1 MGRGRFSVSSLSAL
15 PEPEEGKRTMKTR
28 IAILFAVVAALAAAT
43 PASAVPAKPVDAT
56 SVTLLPVEGTPEALR
71 KMVAAFG
78 KRIADVNT
86 AAETKRGQLQKQ
98 MKEGLEKA
106 VAKAQ
111 SSGDIDAVLALKAA
125 KEKFETLTTSDVPLV
140 KNAIDFRE
148 KKTAEFETARVADA
162 LKAAKE
168 FNDELEKAKKDET
181 TKGNF
186 ETAKALS
193 DYQKKLAAWAQSIR
207 ECAPAP
213 QPARP
218 APTAVPR
225 PQTPQP
231 VRQQVAP
238 QIVSVYASSAD
249 GASIGFAKAGDVFKI
264 QYAGG
269 RWMTGYEIEES
280 PDSPR
285 LQRQDNRCALVRRTD
300 PAFRLATLP
309 ANTKQRAFS
318 YTVTEDGEYALRAWD
333 GMNDWS
339 RVYFDDNRGMVRYSV
354 QKISSAGSPSIATA
368 PSSAPSP
375 FVVRQQSGRPDM
387 SNNKKT
393 VSVDATRS
401 EGAAIGFVKAGS
413 TIRIRY
419 LSGQWTSDKST
430 ISRINP
436 DADNWGPWGGLMQTV
451 LSMDP
456 GSQFVAGIPR
466 NTASDPFEFTVD
478 EDATYRLR
486 MKDQGVYDNAGKVQY
501 EVEIIPAGTR

>member
-1 MGRGRFSVSSLSAL
+1 
-15 PEPEEGKRTMKTR
+15 MKSR
-28 IAILFAVVAALAAAT
+28 YAILFAVGAILVTAV
-43 PASAVPAKPVDAT
+43 PAFAVPAKPVDAT

-78 KRIADVNT
+78 KRIADINT

-98 MKEGLEKA
+98 MKEGVEKA

-111 SSGDIDAVLALKAA
+111 ASGDIDAVLALKAV

-168 FNDELEKAKKDET
+168 FNDELEKAQKDET

-207 ECAPAP
+207 ESAPAP

-264 QYAGG
+264 QYVGG
-269 RWMTGYEIEES
+269 KWEGKYVEES
-280 PDSPR
+280 PDASR
-285 LQRQDNRCALVRRTD
+285 MTWQDNRCVLVMKNN
-300 PAFRLATLP
+300 PAVRLAVVP
-309 ANTKQRAFS
+309 GNTKQKPFS
-318 YTVTEDGEYALRAWD
+318 FTVAEDGEYALRIWD
-333 GMNDWS
+333 GMDDYKRHDFN
-339 RVYFDDNRGMVRYSV
+339 DNRGMVRFSIQKTSV
-354 QKISSAGSPSIATA
+354 VGQSEEHSGGLLNPQTSSVSMNQNRMMPSA
-368 PSSAPSP
+368 
-375 FVVRQQSGRPDM
+375 
-387 SNNKKT
+387 SNNSSKRI
-393 VSVDATRS
+393 VSVNSNRAGGS
-401 EGAAIGFVKAGS
+401 AIGFLKKGD

-419 LSGQWTSDKST
+419 LSGKWTNAINDSPKVSPDSEWGAWEL
-430 ISRINP
+430 SRTF
-436 DADNWGPWGGLMQTV
+436 LTV
-451 LSMDP
+451 DP
-456 GSQFVAGIPR
+456 GSQFVAGLPKD
-466 NTASDPFEFTVD
+466 TANDPFEYVVD
-478 EDATYRLR
+478 DDATYRLR
-486 MKDQGVYDNAGKVQY
+486 IKDLGVGDNNGIVQY